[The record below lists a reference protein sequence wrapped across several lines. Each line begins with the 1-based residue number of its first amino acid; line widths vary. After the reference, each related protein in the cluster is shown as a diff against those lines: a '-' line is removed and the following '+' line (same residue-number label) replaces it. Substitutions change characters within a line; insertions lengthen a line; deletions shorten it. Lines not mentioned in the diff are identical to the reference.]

1 MAARQQIPYGIVDFK
16 RIRDEGYYY
25 VDKTAYI
32 RKMEARDSFVF
43 FVRPRRMGKS
53 LFVDTLRCYYDM
65 NEKANFSRLFGDLDI
80 GLNPTEN
87 ANRYLVLTLD
97 FSQVEFMAG
106 ETLEEKF
113 SRYLAS
119 RMAGFVEKYRAFLPG
134 LPAAFPMRGGADM
147 FEAVVS
153 CAGRETPIYLILDE
167 YDNFTNTL
175 LRGGGSEPYRAV
187 THGTGF
193 CRSWFK
199 AFKASCARIQGYM
212 QAEFGHL
219 KFFLMAP
226 EMETARG
233 FCDFALF
240 PERVHYG
247 DAAHSYLIEL
257 KYAAKDAADAVL
269 DAQCAEA
276 KAQLARCRADR
287 FVPALARGTTLHQI
301 VFQFKGA
308 ALHRLEQISEEAL

>member
-53 LFVDTLRCYYDM
+53 LFSDV
-65 NEKANFSRLFGDLDI
+65 ANFRSLFHYYGIL
-80 GLNPTEN
+80 
-87 ANRYLVLTLD
+87 
-97 FSQVEFMAG
+97 SMAG
-106 ETLEEKF
+106 RRKGMTFFKVPNVCIERQLF
-113 SRYLAS
+113 AYLREA
-119 RMAGFVEKYRAFLPG
+119 YRRTRQPDWYVWQRLA
-134 LPAAFPMRGGADM
+134 
-147 FEAVVS
+147 
-153 CAGRETPIYLILDE
+153 
-167 YDNFTNTL
+167 
-175 LRGGGSEPYRAV
+175 
-187 THGTGF
+187 
-193 CRSWFK
+193 
-199 AFKASCARIQGYM
+199 
-212 QAEFGHL
+212 
-219 KFFLMAP
+219 
-226 EMETARG
+226 
-233 FCDFALF
+233 
-240 PERVHYG
+240 G

>member
-53 LFVDTLRCYYDM
+53 LFSDV
-65 NEKANFSRLFGDLDI
+65 ANFRSLFHYYGIL
-80 GLNPTEN
+80 
-87 ANRYLVLTLD
+87 
-97 FSQVEFMAG
+97 SMAG
-106 ETLEEKF
+106 RRKGMTFFKVPNVCVERQLFAYLREAYRRT
-113 SRYLAS
+113 RQPDWYAWQRLAS
-119 RMAGFVEKYRAFLPG
+119 EFAYDGAWRPFLER
-134 LPAAFPMRGGADM
+134 LAADFADTTPVRGGIQG
-147 FEAVVS
+147 E
-153 CAGRETPIYLILDE
+153 
-167 YDNFTNTL
+167 
-175 LRGGGSEPYRAV
+175 
-187 THGTGF
+187 
-193 CRSWFK
+193 
-199 AFKASCARIQGYM
+199 ARIQGYM

-276 KAQLARCRADR
+276 KAQLARYRADR